1 MSSET
6 SAPRSL
12 DEVLAGQP
20 PEVPFPADAMARCR
34 ASLEAT
40 GTLLVA
46 LDDDPTGSQVVHDV
60 PVVTRWGDDDL
71 RSLVARDAA
80 LSFVLTNSRALDRVD
95 AVTCNRQ
102 IAESLLDIAVEL
114 GRRVE
119 FVSRSDSTLR
129 GHFPAE
135 TDTLAD
141 ALRRHG
147 REVDVLLLCPAFPE
161 AGRITVD
168 GTHWVRTPEGYVAAG
183 DSEFAGDAT
192 FGYRSSRLADWVAER
207 TDHRVSPAEV
217 RSITLHDLRTG
228 GADQVATILSDGPTG
243 TVVAADAVTDTDLA
257 LLAMGVAIA
266 RERGRRILHRSGPSI
281 LAPLVGQRRADP
293 LTEADLA
300 TEIASQPYAEQ
311 RGGGLT
317 VVGSH
322 TTVSTAQLEG
332 LLTAHGPFHVELD
345 VDAALD
351 DPSTEIGRVVA
362 ALAPHRATGDVVVS
376 TTRTR
381 RDATTPAASLAL
393 ARAVGDAL
401 VQVVRRTVDEVAPS
415 YVVAKGGITSST
427 VATDALG
434 VRHATVIGQMI
445 VGGLPV
451 WRLPEDSRCPGLPYV
466 IFPGNVGDQGTLAAI
481 VGTLR
486 AAVARAERH

>member
-1 MSSET
+1 MTAPAT
-6 SAPRSL
+6 SPRAL
-12 DEVLAGQP
+12 EEVLAGQP
-20 PEVPFPADAMARCR
+20 PQVPVPADAVTRCL

-60 PVVTRWGDDDL
+60 PVATRWGDDDL
-71 RSLVARDAA
+71 RTLLEQDAA
-80 LSFVLTNSRALDRVD
+80 LAFVLTNSRAMDVAE

-102 IAESLLDIAVEL
+102 IAGSILDIAGES

-135 TDTLAD
+135 TDTLTD
-141 ALRRHG
+141 VLRRHD

-168 GTHWVRTPEGYVAAG
+168 GTHWVRTAEGYIAAG
-183 DSEFAGDAT
+183 SSEFAGDAT
-192 FGYRSSRLADWVAER
+192 FGYRSSRLPDWVAER
-207 TDHRVSPAEV
+207 TDRRVSSRQV
-217 RSITLHDLRTG
+217 RSITLTDLRTG
-228 GADQVATILSDGPTG
+228 GADRVAAILSEGPVG
-243 TVVAADAVTDTDLA
+243 TVVAADAVTDGDLA

-266 RERGRRILHRSGPSI
+266 RADGRDILHRSGPSI
-281 LAPLVGQRRADP
+281 LAPLAGQRRAAP
-293 LTEADLA
+293 LTVDDLA
-300 TEIASQPYAEQ
+300 TEVASQPDTDQ

-322 TTVSTAQLEG
+322 TSVSTAQLEV
-332 LLTAHGPFHVELD
+332 LLSAHDPFHVELD

-351 DPSTEIGRVVA
+351 EPTTEIERVVA
-362 ALAPHRATGDVVVS
+362 ALSAHRATGDVVVS
-376 TTRTR
+376 TTRSR
-381 RDATTPAASLAL
+381 RDAATPAASLAL
-393 ARAVGDAL
+393 ARAIGDAL
-401 VQVVRRTVDEVAPS
+401 VEVVRRTVDEVAPS

-451 WRLPEDSRCPGLPYV
+451 WRLPEGSRCPGLPYV
-466 IFPGNVGDQGTLAAI
+466 IFPGNVGDGETLATT

-486 AAVARAERH
+486 AAVAQAAHG